1 MKIYPS
7 LLNHDPITKLEFQS
21 KDERNQFVVQKRS
34 EGYTLQAIAD
44 SLGLTREM
52 IRLIVKALE
61 GPCVSEVREIRILRQ
76 ESEIRA
82 AAKNLTS
89 PDLKRLAQ
97 RFEISTSKV
106 RVLMGTQIKKYP
118 QVHRN
123 FGKHYYDVDLLQNLR
138 DVARKIDGPMSA
150 KKFIE
155 NGGEPT
161 LAIFLTRFGSWI
173 KACELA
179 GVQSGV
185 AVRKNYKR
193 AHTDETMLAY
203 IASYLADPRTNG
215 TADGYEKWQRGVE
228 GAPSLSLIRQRM
240 GTWNELK
247 IRLFRDGI

>member
-7 LLNHDPITKLEFQS
+7 LLDHDPISKLEFQT
-21 KDERNQFVVQKRS
+21 KAERNQFVIQKRS

-52 IRLIVKALE
+52 IRLIVKSLE
-61 GPCVSEVREIRILRQ
+61 GPCVSEVRQVRIHRQ
-76 ESEIRA
+76 ESEIRNA
-82 AAKNLTS
+82 ARNLTS

-97 RFEISTSKV
+97 QFEISTSKV
-106 RVLMGTQIKKYP
+106 RVLMGTQVKKYP
-118 QVHRN
+118 QTHRH
-123 FGKHYYDVDLLQNLR
+123 FGKYYYDVDLLQNLR
-138 DVARKIDGPMSA
+138 DIAQKVEGPLSA

-161 LAIFLTRFGSWI
+161 LAVFLTRFGSWI
-173 KACELA
+173 NACQLA
-179 GVQSGV
+179 GVKSGV
-185 AVRKNYKR
+185 AARKNYKR

-203 IASYLADPRTNG
+203 MASYLADPRTNG
-215 TADGYEKWQRGVE
+215 SANGYEKWQRGVE

-247 IRLFRDGI
+247 IRLLRDGI